1 MTDYTNPRAEYL
13 PIIDRSPLKLPGG
26 ARLAVWV
33 VVNVEVWDFHAPLPR
48 TLLPYPQGVPV
59 IPDVAN
65 YGWFDYGLRVGIWR
79 LKDVLDEQAV
89 RATMSLNGV
98 LCEAYP
104 RVVQA
109 CVDSR
114 WELFGHNYIQ
124 RVMSK
129 EPDERAAIR
138 KTKALIEQASGRPM
152 RGWMGPG
159 LSETEHTLDILAEEG
174 IEYVADWVN
183 DDLPYRLKT
192 RTGALYALPYSLEI
206 NDIVLHLVSQRPSPE
221 LFDRSR
227 DQFDTLYAESAGGAR
242 VMCVAVHPYVSGAS
256 HRIRYFRQ
264 IFEYMKQHEGVA
276 FMTGEEI
283 LDWYLGVDGR

>member
-1 MTDYTNPRAEYL
+1 MTDYTNPRAEYV
-13 PIIDRSPLKLPGG
+13 PIIDRKPLRLPGG

-33 VVNVEVWDFHAPLPR
+33 VVNVEVWDFQSPLPR

-59 IPDVAN
+59 VPDVAN

-79 LKDVLDEQAV
+79 IKDVLDSRGI

-104 RVVQA
+104 RVVDE
-109 CVDSR
+109 CLKSD
-114 WELFGHNYIQ
+114 WEFMGHNYIQ

-138 KTKALIEQASGRPM
+138 RTRELLQQASGKPM

-159 LSETEHTLDILAEEG
+159 LSETEDTLDILAEEG
-174 IEYVADWVN
+174 VEYVADWVN

-192 RTGALYALPYSLEI
+192 ETGALYALPYSLEI
-206 NDIVLHLVSQRPSPE
+206 NDIVLHLVYQRPSRE
-221 LFDRSR
+221 LFERTR
-227 DQFDTLYAESAGGAR
+227 DQFDTLYQESANGAR
-242 VMCVAVHPYVSGAS
+242 VMCVAVHPYVTGAS
-256 HRIRYFRQ
+256 HRIKYFNQ
-264 IFEYMKQHEGVA
+264 IFDHMQQHEGVT

-283 LDWYLGVDGR
+283 LDWYLHAAGE